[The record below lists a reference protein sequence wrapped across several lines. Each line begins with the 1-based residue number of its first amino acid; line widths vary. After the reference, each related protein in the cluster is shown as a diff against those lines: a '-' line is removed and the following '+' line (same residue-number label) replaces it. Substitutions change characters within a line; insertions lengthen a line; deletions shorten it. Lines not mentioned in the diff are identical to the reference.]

1 MAGPPSPDVSGSS
14 QQCSARLC
22 LAQDTTTRI
31 WDMRKLD
38 RSVHTFCGEMSAV
51 RSLRYSPDG
60 RFLAVAEAADFVNLY
75 DVASGYTRQ
84 ALRLVPQAL
93 LQGFRALSS
102 VFQLSSYSGSQH
114 SILAAI

>member
-1 MAGPPSPDVSGSS
+1 M
-14 QQCSARLC
+14 C
-22 LAQDTTTRI
+22 LPQDTTTRI

-84 ALRLVPQAL
+84 ALRLVPLTL
-93 LQGFRALSS
+93 LQRCTAVSS
-102 VFQLSSYSGSQH
+102 VFQLFSCAEGQH
-114 SILAAI
+114 STLTAV